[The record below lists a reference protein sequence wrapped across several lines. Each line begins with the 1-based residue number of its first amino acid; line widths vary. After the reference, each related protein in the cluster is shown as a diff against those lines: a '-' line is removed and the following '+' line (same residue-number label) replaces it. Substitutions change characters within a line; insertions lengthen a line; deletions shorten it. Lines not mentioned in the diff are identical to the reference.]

1 MIIVCVFWGIIKNFI
16 VLVSAFKNAFNIIFE
31 SINERMELFKIL
43 FIVKI
48 VRLVKIVLKNVK
60 IVILDF
66 IIVIVIVM
74 FSIVLLEIFNKKGF
88 IKGFLKIV
96 CIIILFLDKFVFIKS
111 VKIICGNCIFK
122 IIIFK
127 EFSFLLCK
135 KWFFIFRYIFFYFF
149 KFKDFLLNN
158 SIIIVKIM

>member
-16 VLVSAFKNAFNIIFE
+16 VLVKAFKNAFNIIFE

-60 IVILDF
+60 IVMLDF

-74 FSIVLLEIFNKKGF
+74 FSIVLLEIFSKKGF

-96 CIIILFLDKFVFIKS
+96 CIIILFLDKFVFIRS
-111 VKIICGNCIFK
+111 VKIICGSCIFK

-127 EFSFLLCK
+127 EFSSLLCK
-135 KWFFIFRYIFFYFF
+135 KWFFILRYIFCYSF